1 MQLLILRNPVVHRVR
16 SRLLH
21 INTNSDAN
29 LVAPARSPLLRVLI
43 VYHTL
48 LLVLLDT
55 LAPSERLPLRL
66 FLLRNG
72 LLARNLRHG
81 SRERDL

>member
-21 INTNSDAN
+21 MSSDSDAN

-43 VYHTL
+43 VHHTL
-48 LLVLLDT
+48 LLVLLDA

-66 FLLRNG
+66 LLLRNG

-81 SRERDL
+81 SRECGL